1 MGHGVSPMVQNVLRN
16 VRRVSLGVYH
26 KFVPLT
32 PEEVDA
38 RRYAARRHEITQR
51 ILPIVEQRLSAEG
64 SYVTLKVE
72 EILQDAS
79 LSRSTFY
86 RYFKDK
92 NELLLALIEPV
103 LEDVRVAAIRPLART
118 SAPTKAELEADLAA
132 NFEVYRPHIP
142 LLNALVEVSYS
153 DPDIRARFQQ
163 GFAAVHQAT
172 PGHIANGLSAGYIR
186 SDLRPDE
193 TAAWITWMAE
203 RGMSQL
209 VAPAEAGTRADLA
222 ASLATMVWYTLYGD

>member
-1 MGHGVSPMVQNVLRN
+1 
-16 VRRVSLGVYH
+16 
-26 KFVPLT
+26 VPLR
-32 PEEVDA
+32 PEEIDA
-38 RRYAARRHEITQR
+38 RRYAARRQEITQR

-118 SAPTKAELEADLAA
+118 SAPTRAELQADLAA
-132 NFEVYRPHIP
+132 NFEVYLPHIP

-153 DPDIRARFQQ
+153 DPDIRARFKQ
-163 GFAAVHQAT
+163 GFAEVHETIAV
-172 PGHIANGLSAGYIR
+172 HIANGQAAGFIR
-186 SDLRPDE
+186 SDLRPNE

-209 VAPAEAGTRADLA
+209 VAPADELMRANLAEGLA
-222 ASLATMVWYTLYGD
+222 AMVWYTLYAD

>member
-1 MGHGVSPMVQNVLRN
+1 MEHEVLLVGR
-16 VRRVSLGVYH
+16 SEYH
-26 KFVPLT
+26 ERVPLT
-32 PEEVDA
+32 PEEVEA
-38 RRYAARRHEITQR
+38 RRYAARRDEITQR

-72 EILQDAS
+72 EILQDAL

-103 LEDVRVAAIRPLART
+103 LDDVRVAAIRPLART
-118 SAPTKAELEADLAA
+118 SPPTRAELQADLAA

-163 GFAAVHQAT
+163 GFAGVHQTIA
-172 PGHIANGLSAGYIR
+172 GHIAHGQAAGFIR
-186 SDLRPDE
+186 SDLRPNE

-209 VAPAEAGTRADLA
+209 VAPAEESARADFA
-222 ASLATMVWYTLYGD
+222 ESLATMVWYTLYGK

>member
-1 MGHGVSPMVQNVLRN
+1 MAYNVSSVGR
-16 VRRVSLGVYH
+16 SGYH

-32 PEEVDA
+32 SEEVDA

-51 ILPIVEQRLSAEG
+51 ILPIVEQRLSAGG

-79 LSRSTFY
+79 LSRSSFY

-103 LEDVRVAAIRPLART
+103 LDDVRAAAIRPLART
-118 SAPTKAELEADLAA
+118 SAPTKAELQADLAA

-163 GFAAVHQAT
+163 GFAGVQETIAS
-172 PGHIANGLSAGYIR
+172 HIADGQAAGFIR
-186 SDLRPDE
+186 SDLRPTE

-203 RGMSQL
+203 RGMTQL
-209 VAPAEAGTRADLA
+209 VAPADDTAQAKLA
-222 ASLATMVWYTLYGD
+222 ESVGAIVWHTLYDD

>member
-1 MGHGVSPMVQNVLRN
+1 MGQAKYGGV
-16 VRRVSLGVYH
+16 
-26 KFVPLT
+26 VPLS

-38 RRYAARRHEITQR
+38 RRHAARRQEITQR
-51 ILPIVEQRLSAEG
+51 ILPIVEQRLSADG

-72 EILQDAS
+72 EILQEAS

-103 LEDVRVAAIRPLART
+103 LEDVRVAATRPLART
-118 SAPTKAELEADLAA
+118 SAPTKAQLEADLAA
-132 NFEVYRPHIP
+132 NFDVYLPHIP

-153 DPDIRARFQQ
+153 DPEIRARFQQ
-163 GFAAVHQAT
+163 GFAGVHDTIA
-172 PGHIANGLSAGYIR
+172 GHIADGQAAGFIR
-186 SDLRPDE
+186 PELRPGE

-203 RGMSQL
+203 RGMTQL
-209 VAPAEAGTRADLA
+209 VAPADGTAQARLA
-222 ASLATMVWYTLYGD
+222 ESLATIVWHTLYGN